1 MLEWL
6 KNLELEFV
14 IIFALL
20 AIVVISLIVLLIKAQ
35 RTLNLIGRRALIL
48 TEDLV
53 TRDSKDVV
61 DILVA
66 NSSYVNVEAAAIG
79 LIYQKT
85 LLPLKEE
92 NTIVLARDSFK
103 LSLPLSELRS
113 YVLGDGKKVK
123 KIRIY
128 VEDSLGRRSYR
139 LAINSMIKLRKILKS
154 EKKALKKEEKKQ
166 RFETGH
172 YLFFERLGLII
183 ALIFSP
189 ITKLFRSMKTGINRK
204 LKKRELR
211 LELKRKEQE
220 HQSMLREIA
229 EEERREEERSN
240 QEKRLMEEKKKA
252 NIDARLAALKRK
264 EEERKAQEEL
274 RKSEEELKNTEEE
287 IKIAEAEAELH
298 DVKNQVLETEEKQEE
313 IIEEPTEKTE
323 ISAEEIVDEVEE
335 VKLDNTET
343 KVENNTSKKKKTQTK
358 SKSKEE
364 IDNEENKKE
373 EN

>member
-20 AIVVISLIVLLIKAQ
+20 AIVVISLLVLLIKAQ

-53 TRDSKDVV
+53 TRDGKDVV

-103 LSLPLSELRS
+103 LSLPLTELRS

-128 VEDSLGRRSYR
+128 VEDSLGRRSFR
-139 LAINSMIKLRKILKS
+139 LAINSMIKLRKILKA
-154 EKKALKKEEKKQ
+154 EKKALKKEEKIQ

-172 YLFFERLGLII
+172 YRFFERLGLII

-189 ITKLFRSMKTGINRK
+189 ITKLFRSIKTGINRK
-204 LKKRELR
+204 LKRRELR

-220 HQSMLREIA
+220 HQTMLREIA

-274 RKSEEELKNTEEE
+274 RKSEEELKTTEEE
-287 IKIAEAEAELH
+287 IKVAEAEASLH
-298 DVKNQVLETEEKQEE
+298 DEKNPVVETEENQEE
-313 IIEEPTEKTE
+313 IVEEPTEKTE
-323 ISAEEIVDEVEE
+323 IPTEEKVEKVEE
-335 VKLDNTET
+335 VKLDNVDMKAEI
-343 KVENNTSKKKKTQTK
+343 NTSKKKKTQPK
-358 SKSKEE
+358 SESKEQK
-364 IDNEENKKE
+364 DNEENKKE
-373 EN
+373 DN

>member
-20 AIVVISLIVLLIKAQ
+20 AFVVISLIVLLIKAQ

-53 TRDSKDVV
+53 TRDGKDVV

-128 VEDSLGRRSYR
+128 VEDSLGRRSFR
-139 LAINSMIKLRKILKS
+139 LAINSMIKLRKILKA

-189 ITKLFRSMKTGINRK
+189 ITKLFRSIKTGINRK
-204 LKKRELR
+204 LKRRELR

-220 HQSMLREIA
+220 HQAMLREIA

-274 RKSEEELKNTEEE
+274 RKSEEELKTTEED
-287 IKIAEAEAELH
+287 IKVAEAEAELH
-298 DVKNQVLETEEKQEE
+298 DEKNQVVETEEKQEE
-313 IIEEPTEKTE
+313 IVEEPTE
-323 ISAEEIVDEVEE
+323 ISPEEKVEKVEE
-335 VKLDNTET
+335 VKLDNVDKKAEI
-343 KVENNTSKKKKTQTK
+343 NTSKKKKTQPK
-358 SKSKEE
+358 SESKEQKN
-364 IDNEENKKE
+364 NEENKKE
-373 EN
+373 DN

>member
-53 TRDSKDVV
+53 TRDGKDVV

-128 VEDSLGRRSYR
+128 VEDSLGRRSFR
-139 LAINSMIKLRKILKS
+139 LAINSMIKLRKILKA
-154 EKKALKKEEKKQ
+154 EKKALKKEEKIQ

-172 YLFFERLGLII
+172 YRFFERLGLII

-189 ITKLFRSMKTGINRK
+189 ITKLFRSIKTGINRK
-204 LKKRELR
+204 LKRRELR

-220 HQSMLREIA
+220 HQTMLREIA

-274 RKSEEELKNTEEE
+274 RKSEEELKTTEEE
-287 IKIAEAEAELH
+287 IKVAEAEAELH
-298 DVKNQVLETEEKQEE
+298 DEKNQVLDTEEKQE

-323 ISAEEIVDEVEE
+323 MSAEEIVDEVEE

>member
-53 TRDSKDVV
+53 TRDGKDVV

-128 VEDSLGRRSYR
+128 VEDSLGRRNFR
-139 LAINSMIKLRKILKS
+139 LAINSMIKLRKILKA

-189 ITKLFRSMKTGINRK
+189 ITKLFRSIKTGINRK

-220 HQSMLREIA
+220 HQTMLREIA

-240 QEKRLMEEKKKA
+240 QEKHLMEEKKKA

-274 RKSEEELKNTEEE
+274 RKSEEELKTTEEE
-287 IKIAEAEAELH
+287 IKIAKAEAELH
-298 DVKNQVLETEEKQEE
+298 DEKNQVIETEENQEE
-313 IIEEPTEKTE
+313 IVEEPTE
-323 ISAEEIVDEVEE
+323 ISAEEKVEKVEE
-335 VKLDNTET
+335 VKLDNVDKKAEI
-343 KVENNTSKKKKTQTK
+343 NTSKKKKTQPK
-358 SKSKEE
+358 SESKEQKN
-364 IDNEENKKE
+364 NEENKKE
-373 EN
+373 DN